1 VAATV
6 WAPAVVEE
14 KVYVAEPLTRA
25 SEEVSVVPSTTTVT
39 VPVGAE
45 VLELDAGATVMV
57 MMSLPPDAGEVVAGE
72 SVVVVVASVG
82 ELEAGQAVSR

>member
-1 VAATV
+1 
-6 WAPAVVEE
+6 
-14 KVYVAEPLTRA
+14 
-25 SEEVSVVPSTTTVT
+25 
-39 VPVGAE
+39 VGAE